1 MNRRTFAHATR
12 SAPVALAAL
21 LAAAAASMADG
32 PQAVDETSMT
42 PAHTNQ
48 LIHATSPHLLQHAHD
63 PVNWQPWGP
72 AAFQQAALEDKPIF
86 LSIGYASCHWCHVMR
101 RDSFQAED
109 IAKLL
114 NDNFVCIKVDREERP
129 NIDEV
134 FMQATLA
141 ATEGRGGWPMT
152 LFMTPDRKP
161 FFADTYLAPE
171 PRSGRPGFR
180 STCRNIAQ
188 RWKENRQLV
197 INDADA
203 LIGKALRYK
212 SNEPTAEV
220 ISRETMTR
228 RVERLPDR
236 FDEQYGG
243 VKSKSSKFPPSV
255 TLELMLRQFILQADE
270 SMPQLVDAVEI
281 TLEHMAAGG
290 IYDHIGGGMF
300 HYSTDP
306 EWFVP
311 SFEKM
316 LYDQAV
322 IAGVY
327 LSAYQLTENEAYART
342 ARGLLDYCLA
352 DLRDDKG
359 GFYASRDSQSEGEQG
374 KFYVWTKSEIDAV
387 LSAEDAA
394 LFAEYYNVTPEGNW
408 TDGRNILHVTTD
420 QAAFARRH
428 EMAPAQWRERLE
440 RMGRKMNEARNKR
453 TPPTLDDSILAE
465 WNGLMITTLARA
477 HRILNEPRY
486 GLAAAQAANF
496 IRNEMIKDGRLFRVH
511 RAGKSHVHGTAADY
525 ANVVEALITL
535 YETTFEPG
543 WLAAAVQLNDAFIKT
558 FHDSANGGFYF
569 SAADGERLFFRTKL
583 PRDASLPSPN
593 STGAHN
599 LLRLAIHLNKP
610 ELREYAAGSMKALG
624 REISRGY
631 MRRMLWTAM
640 FYHTQPKEIAIIGDP
655 ADPATQALVAEAYRN
670 YVPNKI
676 VALARPADAAHPDA
690 PPLIKGKKMLDGK
703 PTAFVCLNYKCEKPV
718 TTPAD
723 LAEQLTAQ

>member
-1 MNRRTFAHATR
+1 
-12 SAPVALAAL
+12 
-21 LAAAAASMADG
+21 ASMADG
-32 PQAVDETSMT
+32 PQAADATAMT
-42 PAHTNQ
+42 PEHTNQ
-48 LIHATSPHLLQHAHD
+48 LIHTTSPHLLQHAHD

-72 AAFQQAALEDKPIF
+72 AAFQQASLEDKPIF

-141 ATEGRGGWPMT
+141 ATKGRGGWPMT
-152 LFMTPDRKP
+152 IFMTPDRKP
-161 FFADTYLAPE
+161 FFADTHMAPE
-171 PRSGRPGFR
+171 PRDGRPGFR
-180 STCRNIAQ
+180 DTCRDIAR

-203 LIGKALRYK
+203 LISKVMRFK
-212 SNEPTAEV
+212 SNPPTAEV
-220 ISRETMTR
+220 ISRETMAQR
-228 RVERLPDR
+228 IDRLPDS
-236 FDEQYGG
+236 FDEQFGG
-243 VKSKSSKFPPSV
+243 VKSRRGKFPPSV
-255 TLELMLRQFILQADE
+255 TLELMLREFALQEDE
-270 SMPQLVDAVEI
+270 ASHLLIDAVEL

-322 IAGVY
+322 IADVY

-342 ARGLLDYCLA
+342 ARGLLDYCLG

-359 GFYASRDSQSEGEQG
+359 GFYASRDSQSEGQQG

-394 LFAEYYNVTPEGNW
+394 LFSEYYNVKPEGNW
-408 TDGRNILHVTTD
+408 TNGRNILHVTKD
-420 QAAFARRH
+420 EAVFARGH
-428 EMAPAQWRERLE
+428 GMTAVQWRERLKS
-440 RMGRKMNEARNKR
+440 MGSKINGARRKR
-453 TPPTLDDSILAE
+453 TPPALDDSILAE

-486 GLAAAQAANF
+486 GLAAVEAANF
-496 IRNEMIKDGRLFRVH
+496 IRKEMIKDGRLFRVH

-525 ANVVEALITL
+525 ANVVEAMITL
-535 YETTFEPG
+535 YETTFEPE
-543 WLAAAVQLNDAFIKT
+543 WLAAAVQLNDAFIET
-558 FHDSANGGFYF
+558 FQDPIDGGFYF
-569 SAADGERLFFRTKL
+569 AAAGGERLFFRTKL

-610 ELREYAAGSMKALG
+610 ELREHAAGSMKALG
-624 REISRGY
+624 RTISRGY

-640 FYHTQPKEIAIIGDP
+640 FYHTQPKEIAIIGNP
-655 ADPATQALVAEAYRN
+655 ADPATQALVAEVYRN
-670 YVPNKI
+670 YVPNKV

-703 PTAFVCLNYKCEKPV
+703 PTAFVCRNYKCEKPV
-718 TTPAD
+718 ITPAE